1 MRREP
6 IPDAVLRACACWR
19 EGPATDL
26 ITGEVLTDPEIL
38 QHLLSM
44 VRADAG
50 DLARELLA
58 MRGAARRMLTK
69 ARSVYDRLCR
79 ESGQSSAQ
87 DGECWAEAEALDDLL
102 PKEPA

>member
-58 MRGAARRMLTK
+58 LRGAARCVFECM
-69 ARSVYDRLCR
+69 
-79 ESGQSSAQ
+79 SGS
-87 DGECWAEAEALDDLL
+87 WAEVDPKTLDVLREALPPMQ

>member
-58 MRGAARRMLTK
+58 LRGAAKFAWGGLKDIEEGR
-69 ARSVYDRLCR
+69 
-79 ESGQSSAQ
+79 
-87 DGECWAEAEALDDLL
+87 DGPGEKWCAEACRNIEDLL